1 MRAIIGRT
9 GTQYSWVLLLNAI
22 LRSLWSLGMTILRKM
37 SQTCPYVA
45 LSYLRQLGVRK
56 RVLELVEQTW
66 AQSLHFH
73 LLSALFKK
81 SLLFNQQ
88 YLVQMLLWKNI
99 QKYLE

>member
-1 MRAIIGRT
+1 
-9 GTQYSWVLLLNAI
+9 
-22 LRSLWSLGMTILRKM
+22 MTILRKM

-45 LSYLRQLGVRK
+45 LGYLRQLGVRK
-56 RVLELVEQTW
+56 RALELVEQTW
-66 AQSLHFH
+66 AQILHFQ

>member
-1 MRAIIGRT
+1 MRAIISGT
-9 GTQYSWVLLLNAI
+9 GAQYSWVLLLDAI
-22 LRSLWSLGMTILRKM
+22 LRSLWSLGMTNVRKM

-45 LSYLRQLGVRK
+45 LGYLRWLRVRK
-56 RVLELVEQTW
+56 GVLELVRQTW
-66 AQSLHFH
+66 AQIFHFH